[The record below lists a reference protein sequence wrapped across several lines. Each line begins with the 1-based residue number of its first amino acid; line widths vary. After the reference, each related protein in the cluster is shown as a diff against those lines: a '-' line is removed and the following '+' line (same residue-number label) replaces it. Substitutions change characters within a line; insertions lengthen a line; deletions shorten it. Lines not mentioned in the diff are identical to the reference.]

1 MGIVSGTISITRFR
15 VLGNLEMS
23 LKKIN
28 KNLQNY
34 IGGDLLDTSHKAEQK
49 ASWVMPTGTIAGQD
63 ERDGDYWDMSD
74 CELGEHYLLKLRI
87 EKRKVPTEVLNQVA
101 KKEINKLTSQHWF
114 MLGQTIGEMP
124 HINNLIR
131 LGNLETEGL
140 ERIKKGPAI
149 LVGAHMGNWEFL
161 LRVGDLA
168 GRRAGYVFRPINNW
182 ILNKIQIHRNKDAN
196 ADFYRKGRLAAIGMA
211 SKLKSGEIIGL
222 TGDQLLREGIM
233 VPFFGIK
240 TPTPQAAAVMA
251 LKWNVPIYMVRIERF
266 KGIKFKM
273 TVEDKL
279 RIPSNLDQKKA
290 VYQITKMISSRIEDW
305 IKEQPEQWLWAHRRW
320 GK

>member
-1 MGIVSGTISITRFR
+1 MADPLSFRIKKQFDRYIHDPIIAILAIPLFLILKMLPFNLSSYICGSLMYIVGPMTSYNGRIKKHMQIAFPKKSIT
-15 VLGNLEMS
+15 
-23 LKKIN
+23 
-28 KNLQNY
+28 Q
-34 IGGDLLDTSHKAEQK
+34 
-49 ASWVMPTGTIAGQD
+49 
-63 ERDGDYWDMSD
+63 
-74 CELGEHYLLKLRI
+74 
-87 EKRKVPTEVLNQVA
+87 
-101 KKEINKLTSQHWF
+101 INKLTKQHWF

-124 HINNLIR
+124 HINRLIKI
-131 LGNLETEGL
+131 GHLETDGL
-140 ERIKKGPAI
+140 DKLKTGPAI

-279 RIPSNLDQKKA
+279 RIPSNLDKEKA
-290 VYQITKMISSRIEDW
+290 IYQITKMISSRIEEW

>member
-1 MGIVSGTISITRFR
+1 MPDPLSFRIKKQFDRYIHDPIAAMLAIPLFLILKILPFRISSYLCGSLMYLIAPLTSYNSR
-15 VLGNLEMS
+15 V
-23 LKKIN
+23 KKHMKI
-28 KNLQNY
+28 
-34 IGGDLLDTSHKAEQK
+34 AFPQK
-49 ASWVMPTGTIAGQD
+49 SI
-63 ERDGDYWDMSD
+63 
-74 CELGEHYLLKLRI
+74 H
-87 EKRKVPTEVLNQVA
+87 
-101 KKEINKLTSQHWF
+101 EINKLTRQHWF

-124 HINNLIR
+124 HINHLIKIGR
-131 LGNLETEGL
+131 LETDGL
-140 ERIKKGPAI
+140 EKIKTGPAI

-168 GRRAGYVFRPINNW
+168 DRRAGYVFRPINNW

-211 SKLKSGEIIGL
+211 SKLKSGEVVGL

-233 VPFFGIK
+233 VPFFGKK

-266 KGIKFKM
+266 KGMKFKM
-273 TVEDKL
+273 TIEDKIK
-279 RIPSNLDQKKA
+279 IPKNLDKEKA
-290 VYQITKMISSRIEDW
+290 IYTITKMISTRIEEW
-305 IKEQPEQWLWAHRRW
+305 IIDKPEQWLWAHRRW

>member
-1 MGIVSGTISITRFR
+1 MSNPFSYSVKKFIDRYVHDPITAALAIPLFIILKILPYRVSSYLCGF
-15 VLGNLEMS
+15 LMYL
-23 LKKIN
+23 
-28 KNLQNY
+28 
-34 IGGDLLDTSHKAEQK
+34 
-49 ASWVMPTGTIAGQD
+49 IA
-63 ERDGDYWDMSD
+63 
-74 CELGEHYLLKLRI
+74 
-87 EKRKVPTEVLNQVA
+87 P
-101 KKEINKLTSQHWF
+101 LTSYNIRVKKHLEIVFPKKTKNEITKLAFKHWF

-124 HINNLIR
+124 HINKLIK

-140 ERIKKGPAI
+140 EKIKQGPAI

-168 GRRAGYVFRPINNW
+168 GRRAGYIFRPINNW
-182 ILNKIQIHRNKDAN
+182 ILNKIQIYRNKDAK

-211 SKLKSGEIIGL
+211 GKLKNGEIVGL

-251 LKWNVPIYMVRIERF
+251 LKWNVPIYMVRVERF

-273 TVEDKL
+273 TIENKLNFPKSQDKEKT
-279 RIPSNLDQKKA
+279 I
-290 VYQITKMISSRIEDW
+290 YEITRLISKRIEEW
-305 IKEQPEQWLWAHRRW
+305 IKDKPEQWLWAHRRW

>member
-1 MGIVSGTISITRFR
+1 MPDPLSFRIKKQFDRYIHDPITAMLAIPLFLILKILPFRISSYLCGGLMYLIAPLTSYNNR
-15 VLGNLEMS
+15 V
-23 LKKIN
+23 KKHMKI
-28 KNLQNY
+28 
-34 IGGDLLDTSHKAEQK
+34 AFPQK
-49 ASWVMPTGTIAGQD
+49 SI
-63 ERDGDYWDMSD
+63 
-74 CELGEHYLLKLRI
+74 H
-87 EKRKVPTEVLNQVA
+87 
-101 KKEINKLTSQHWF
+101 EINKLTRQHWF

-124 HINNLIR
+124 HINHLIKI
-131 LGNLETEGL
+131 GHLETEGL
-140 ERIKKGPAI
+140 EKIKNGPAI

-211 SKLKSGEIIGL
+211 SKLKNAEVVGL
-222 TGDQLLREGIM
+222 TGDQLLREGIQ

-273 TVEDKL
+273 TIEERLQFPK
-279 RIPSNLDQKKA
+279 NLDKEKA
-290 VYQITKMISSRIEDW
+290 IFEITRLISQRIEEW
-305 IKEQPEQWLWAHRRW
+305 IIDRPEQWLWAHRRW

>member
-1 MGIVSGTISITRFR
+1 MPDPLSFIIKKKFDRFIHDPIV
-15 VLGNLEMS
+15 
-23 LKKIN
+23 
-28 KNLQNY
+28 
-34 IGGDLLDTSHKAEQK
+34 A
-49 ASWVMPTGTIAGQD
+49 AIAVPFF
-63 ERDGDYWDMSD
+63 
-74 CELGEHYLLKLRI
+74 LLLKILPYKLSSYLCGILMYLIAPLTSYNNRVKKHLKI
-87 EKRKVPTEVLNQVA
+87 AFPQKSR
-101 KKEINKLTSQHWF
+101 KEINKLTSQHWF
-114 MLGQTIGEMP
+114 MFGQTIGEMP
-124 HINNLIR
+124 HINKLIK
-131 LGNLETEGL
+131 LGNLQTEGL
-140 ERIKKGPAI
+140 EKIKNGPAI

-182 ILNKIQIHRNKDAN
+182 ILNKIQAYRNKDAN

-211 SKLKSGEIIGL
+211 GKLKNGEVVGL

-251 LKWNVPIYMVRIERF
+251 LKWDVPIYMVRVERF

-273 TVEDKL
+273 TVEDKIK
-279 RIPSNLDQKKA
+279 IPKNLDKDKA
-290 VYQITKMISSRIEDW
+290 TYEITRSISKRIEEW
-305 IKEQPEQWLWAHRRW
+305 ITDKPEQWLWAHRRW

>member
-1 MGIVSGTISITRFR
+1 MVNHFI
-15 VLGNLEMS
+15 
-23 LKKIN
+23 
-28 KNLQNY
+28 
-34 IGGDLLDTSHKAEQK
+34 
-49 ASWVMPTGTIAGQD
+49 
-63 ERDGDYWDMSD
+63 
-74 CELGEHYLLKLRI
+74 YLLKKKFDRYIHDPIAAILAVPFFLILKILPYKLSSYLCGTLMYLIAPLTFYNNRVKKHMQI
-87 EKRKVPTEVLNQVA
+87 AFPKKSKV
-101 KKEINKLTSQHWF
+101 EINKLTSQHWF

-124 HINNLIR
+124 HINKLIR
-131 LGNLETEGL
+131 LGALETEGL
-140 ERIKKGPAI
+140 NKIKKGPAI

-211 SKLKSGEIIGL
+211 GKIKNGEVVGL

-233 VPFFGIK
+233 VPFFGID

-251 LKWNVPIYMVRIERF
+251 LKWKVPIYMVRVERF

-273 TVEDKL
+273 SVENELK
-279 RIPSNLDQKKA
+279 IPKNLEKDKA
-290 VYQITKMISSRIEDW
+290 VHQITRLISSRIEEW
-305 IKEQPEQWLWAHRRW
+305 ILDKPEQWLWAHRRW
-320 GK
+320 GKTNQT

>member
-1 MGIVSGTISITRFR
+1 MADPLSFRIKKQFDRYIHDPIIAILAIPLFLILKMLPFNLSSYLCGSLMYIVGPMTSYNGRIKKHMQIAFPKKSIT
-15 VLGNLEMS
+15 
-23 LKKIN
+23 
-28 KNLQNY
+28 
-34 IGGDLLDTSHKAEQK
+34 
-49 ASWVMPTGTIAGQD
+49 
-63 ERDGDYWDMSD
+63 
-74 CELGEHYLLKLRI
+74 
-87 EKRKVPTEVLNQVA
+87 
-101 KKEINKLTSQHWF
+101 EINKLTKQHWF

-124 HINNLIR
+124 HINRLIKI
-131 LGNLETEGL
+131 GHLETDGL
-140 ERIKKGPAI
+140 DKLKTGPAI

-279 RIPSNLDQKKA
+279 RIPSNLDKEKA
-290 VYQITKMISSRIEDW
+290 IYQITKMISSRIEDW

>member
-1 MGIVSGTISITRFR
+1 
-15 VLGNLEMS
+15 
-23 LKKIN
+23 
-28 KNLQNY
+28 
-34 IGGDLLDTSHKAEQK
+34 
-49 ASWVMPTGTIAGQD
+49 
-63 ERDGDYWDMSD
+63 
-74 CELGEHYLLKLRI
+74 
-87 EKRKVPTEVLNQVA
+87 
-101 KKEINKLTSQHWF
+101 

-124 HINNLIR
+124 HINHLINIGH
-131 LGNLETEGL
+131 LKTEGL
-140 ERIKKGPAI
+140 EKIKNGPAI

-211 SKLKSGEIIGL
+211 SKLKNAEVVGL
-222 TGDQLLREGIM
+222 TGDQLLREGIQ

-273 TVEDKL
+273 TIEERLQFPK
-279 RIPSNLDQKKA
+279 NLDKEKA
-290 VYQITKMISSRIEDW
+290 IFEITRLISQRIEEW
-305 IKEQPEQWLWAHRRW
+305 IIDRPEQWLWAHRRW

>member
-1 MGIVSGTISITRFR
+1 MADPLSFRIKKQFDRYIHDPIIAILAIPLFLILKMLPFNLSSYLCGSLMYIVGPMTSYNGRIKKHMQIAFPTKSI
-15 VLGNLEMS
+15 
-23 LKKIN
+23 
-28 KNLQNY
+28 
-34 IGGDLLDTSHKAEQK
+34 A
-49 ASWVMPTGTIAGQD
+49 
-63 ERDGDYWDMSD
+63 
-74 CELGEHYLLKLRI
+74 
-87 EKRKVPTEVLNQVA
+87 
-101 KKEINKLTSQHWF
+101 EINKLTKQHWF

-124 HINNLIR
+124 HINRLIKI
-131 LGNLETEGL
+131 GHLETDGL
-140 ERIKKGPAI
+140 DKLKTGPAI

-279 RIPSNLDQKKA
+279 RIPSNLDKEKA
-290 VYQITKMISSRIEDW
+290 IYQITKMISSRIEDW

>member
-1 MGIVSGTISITRFR
+1 MADPLSFRIKKQFDRYIHDPIIAILAIPLFLILKMLPFNLSSYLCGSLMYIVGPMTSYNGRIKKHMQIAFPKKSIT
-15 VLGNLEMS
+15 
-23 LKKIN
+23 
-28 KNLQNY
+28 Q
-34 IGGDLLDTSHKAEQK
+34 
-49 ASWVMPTGTIAGQD
+49 
-63 ERDGDYWDMSD
+63 
-74 CELGEHYLLKLRI
+74 
-87 EKRKVPTEVLNQVA
+87 
-101 KKEINKLTSQHWF
+101 INKLTKQHWF

-124 HINNLIR
+124 HINRLIKI
-131 LGNLETEGL
+131 GHLETDGL
-140 ERIKKGPAI
+140 DKLKTGPAI

-279 RIPSNLDQKKA
+279 RIPSNLDKEKA
-290 VYQITKMISSRIEDW
+290 IYQITKMISSRIEDW

>member
-1 MGIVSGTISITRFR
+1 MPDPLSFRIKKQFDRYIHDPIVAMLAIPLFLILKILPFRISSYLCGSLMYLIAPLTSYNSR
-15 VLGNLEMS
+15 V
-23 LKKIN
+23 KKHMKI
-28 KNLQNY
+28 
-34 IGGDLLDTSHKAEQK
+34 AFPQK
-49 ASWVMPTGTIAGQD
+49 SI
-63 ERDGDYWDMSD
+63 
-74 CELGEHYLLKLRI
+74 H
-87 EKRKVPTEVLNQVA
+87 
-101 KKEINKLTSQHWF
+101 EINKLTRQHWF

-124 HINNLIR
+124 HINHLIKIGR
-131 LGNLETEGL
+131 LETDGL
-140 ERIKKGPAI
+140 EKIKTGPAI

-168 GRRAGYVFRPINNW
+168 DRRAGYVFRPINNW

-211 SKLKSGEIIGL
+211 SKLKSGEVVGL

-233 VPFFGIK
+233 VPFFGTK

-266 KGIKFKM
+266 KGMKFKM
-273 TVEDKL
+273 TIEDKIK
-279 RIPSNLDQKKA
+279 IPKNLDKEKA
-290 VYQITKMISSRIEDW
+290 IYTITKMISTRIEEW
-305 IKEQPEQWLWAHRRW
+305 IIDKPEQWLWAHRRW

>member
-1 MGIVSGTISITRFR
+1 MADPLSFRIKKQFDRYIHDPIIAILAIPLFLILKILPFNLSSYICGSLMYIVGPMTSYNGRIKKHMQIAFPKKSIT
-15 VLGNLEMS
+15 
-23 LKKIN
+23 
-28 KNLQNY
+28 
-34 IGGDLLDTSHKAEQK
+34 
-49 ASWVMPTGTIAGQD
+49 
-63 ERDGDYWDMSD
+63 
-74 CELGEHYLLKLRI
+74 
-87 EKRKVPTEVLNQVA
+87 
-101 KKEINKLTSQHWF
+101 EINKLTKQHWF

-124 HINNLIR
+124 HINRLIKI
-131 LGNLETEGL
+131 GHLETDGL
-140 ERIKKGPAI
+140 DKLKTGPAI

-279 RIPSNLDQKKA
+279 RIPSNLDKEKA
-290 VYQITKMISSRIEDW
+290 IYQITKMISSRIEDW

>member
-1 MGIVSGTISITRFR
+1 MADPLSFRIKKQFDRYIHDPIIAILAIPLFLILKMLPFNLSSYLCGSLMYIVGPMTSYNGRIKKHMQIAFPKKSI
-15 VLGNLEMS
+15 
-23 LKKIN
+23 I
-28 KNLQNY
+28 
-34 IGGDLLDTSHKAEQK
+34 
-49 ASWVMPTGTIAGQD
+49 
-63 ERDGDYWDMSD
+63 
-74 CELGEHYLLKLRI
+74 
-87 EKRKVPTEVLNQVA
+87 
-101 KKEINKLTSQHWF
+101 EINKLTKQHWF

-124 HINNLIR
+124 HINRLIKI
-131 LGNLETEGL
+131 GHLETDGL
-140 ERIKKGPAI
+140 DKLKSGPAI

-279 RIPSNLDQKKA
+279 RIPSNLDKEKA
-290 VYQITKMISSRIEDW
+290 IYQITKMISSRIEDW

>member
-1 MGIVSGTISITRFR
+1 MANPIIYRIKKQFDRYIHDPIIAILAIPLFLILKILPFNLSSYLCGSLMYIVGPMTSYNGRIKKHMQIAFPTKSIR
-15 VLGNLEMS
+15 
-23 LKKIN
+23 
-28 KNLQNY
+28 
-34 IGGDLLDTSHKAEQK
+34 
-49 ASWVMPTGTIAGQD
+49 
-63 ERDGDYWDMSD
+63 
-74 CELGEHYLLKLRI
+74 
-87 EKRKVPTEVLNQVA
+87 
-101 KKEINKLTSQHWF
+101 EINKLIKQHWF
-114 MLGQTIGEMP
+114 IFGQTIGEMP
-124 HINNLIR
+124 HINSLIKK
-131 LGNLETEGL
+131 GHLETEGL
-140 ERIKKGPAI
+140 EKLKKGPAI

-240 TPTPQAAAVMA
+240 TPTPQAAAVMS

-279 RIPSNLDQKKA
+279 RIPSNLDKEKTI
-290 VYQITKMISSRIEDW
+290 YQITELISSRIEDW

>member
-1 MGIVSGTISITRFR
+1 MVEPLSFTIKKQFDRYIHDPIIAILAIPLFLILKILPFNLSSYICGSLMYIVGPMTSYNGRIKKHMQIAFPKKSIT
-15 VLGNLEMS
+15 
-23 LKKIN
+23 
-28 KNLQNY
+28 
-34 IGGDLLDTSHKAEQK
+34 
-49 ASWVMPTGTIAGQD
+49 
-63 ERDGDYWDMSD
+63 
-74 CELGEHYLLKLRI
+74 
-87 EKRKVPTEVLNQVA
+87 
-101 KKEINKLTSQHWF
+101 EINKLTKQHWF

-124 HINNLIR
+124 HINRLIKI
-131 LGNLETEGL
+131 GHLETDGL
-140 ERIKKGPAI
+140 EKLKTGPAI

-273 TVEDKL
+273 TVEDKI
-279 RIPSNLDQKKA
+279 RIPSNLDKEKA
-290 VYQITKMISSRIEDW
+290 IYQITKMISSRIEDW

>member
-1 MGIVSGTISITRFR
+1 MPDPLSFRIKKQFDRYIHDPIAAMLAIPLFLILKILPFRISSYLCGSLMYLIAPLTSYNSRVKKHMKITFP
-15 VLGNLEMS
+15 
-23 LKKIN
+23 
-28 KNLQNY
+28 
-34 IGGDLLDTSHKAEQK
+34 QK
-49 ASWVMPTGTIAGQD
+49 SI
-63 ERDGDYWDMSD
+63 
-74 CELGEHYLLKLRI
+74 H
-87 EKRKVPTEVLNQVA
+87 
-101 KKEINKLTSQHWF
+101 EINKLTRQHWF

-124 HINNLIR
+124 HINHLIKI
-131 LGNLETEGL
+131 GHLETEGL
-140 ERIKKGPAI
+140 EKIKNGPAI

-211 SKLKSGEIIGL
+211 SKLKNAEVVGL
-222 TGDQLLREGIM
+222 TGDQLLREGIQ

-251 LKWNVPIYMVRIERF
+251 LKWNAPIYMVRIERF

-273 TVEDKL
+273 TIEERLQFPK
-279 RIPSNLDQKKA
+279 NLDKEKA
-290 VYQITKMISSRIEDW
+290 IFEITRLISQRIEEW
-305 IKEQPEQWLWAHRRW
+305 IIDRPEQWLWAHRRW

>member
-1 MGIVSGTISITRFR
+1 
-15 VLGNLEMS
+15 
-23 LKKIN
+23 
-28 KNLQNY
+28 
-34 IGGDLLDTSHKAEQK
+34 
-49 ASWVMPTGTIAGQD
+49 
-63 ERDGDYWDMSD
+63 MSD
-74 CELGEHYLLKLRI
+74 PLSFRIKKQFDRYIHDPIAAMLAIPLFLILKILPFRISSYLCGGLMYLIAPLTSYNNRVKKHLKI
-87 EKRKVPTEVLNQVA
+87 AFPQKSIH
-101 KKEINKLTSQHWF
+101 EINKLTRQHWF

-124 HINNLIR
+124 HINHLIKIAH
-131 LGNLETEGL
+131 LKTEGL
-140 ERIKKGPAI
+140 EKIKNGPAI

-211 SKLKSGEIIGL
+211 SKLKNAEVVGL
-222 TGDQLLREGIM
+222 TGDQLLREGIQ

-273 TVEDKL
+273 TIEERLQFPK
-279 RIPSNLDQKKA
+279 NLDKEKA
-290 VYQITKMISSRIEDW
+290 IFEITRLISQRIEEW
-305 IKEQPEQWLWAHRRW
+305 IIDRPEQWLWAHRRW